1 MEIHRDRKPITDF
14 QGWRKGEI
22 CDCLVD
28 REYLCDYEN
37 ILEIEVKVIHLCE
50 YTTTCLQIVHSG

>member
-1 MEIHRDRKPITDF
+1 MEIHRDRKPITDC

-28 REYLCDYEN
+28 REYLCNYEN
-37 ILEIEVKVIHLCE
+37 ILETEVKVIHLCE
-50 YTTTCLQIVHSG
+50 YTTICLQIVHSG